1 VPPRASLRK
10 ANPNQQAGERCPDIH
25 CGQRGALGSLRD
37 LRRQDRRGGSE
48 GCPGHNL
55 HDQREKSNKPPLTG
69 ETKKQFIQGR
79 PTHDWLITFVNA
91 CSEPWLFKADL
102 SDEPPPGFASA
113 YVKAAEGVTCA
124 CMV

>member
-1 VPPRASLRK
+1 VPPRSYLRK
-10 ANPNQQAGERCPDIH
+10 ANPDHQAGERCPATH
-25 CGQRGALGSLRD
+25 RGQRGIPGSLRD
-37 LRRQDRRGGSE
+37 RRRQDRRGGAE

-55 HDQREKSNKPPLTG
+55 HDQREKSNKPHLTG
-69 ETKKQFIQGR
+69 ETKKQFIKGT
-79 PTHDWLITFVNA
+79 PTHNGPITFVNA

-102 SDEPPPGFASA
+102 LDEPPPGFASA